1 VITRPVVGLPRAI
14 RRVRERGFRAIR
26 RIQEDNQQLELA
38 GRRSALALVPRY
50 YFHLYNDMDVQDLE
64 GIELPDLPAAR
75 AAAIEQARGM
85 IGEMAKT
92 EARIV
97 LSHHIDIE
105 DEDQRVL
112 DTVIFRD
119 IIRIDG

>member
-1 VITRPVVGLPRAI
+1 
-14 RRVRERGFRAIR
+14 
-26 RIQEDNQQLELA
+26 
-38 GRRSALALVPRY
+38 VPRY

>member
-1 VITRPVVGLPRAI
+1 MITRPVVGLPRAI

-38 GRRSALALVPRY
+38 ARRSALALVPRN

-105 DEDQRVL
+105 DEDKRVL